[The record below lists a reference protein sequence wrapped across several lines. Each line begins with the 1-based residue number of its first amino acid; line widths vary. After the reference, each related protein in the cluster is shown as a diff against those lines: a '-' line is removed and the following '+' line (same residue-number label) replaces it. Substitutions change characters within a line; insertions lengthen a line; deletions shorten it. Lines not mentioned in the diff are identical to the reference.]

1 MASIKY
7 IASGFSALLCGMS
20 ITAASKGHYETGL
33 TMLSIAVFFV
43 LVRVIIADIKT
54 AK

>member
-1 MASIKY
+1 MKSIV
-7 IASGFSALLCGMS
+7 SGFSALLCGMS
-20 ITAASKGHYETGL
+20 ITAASKGHYETWL
-33 TMLSIAVFFV
+33 TMLSIAIFLT